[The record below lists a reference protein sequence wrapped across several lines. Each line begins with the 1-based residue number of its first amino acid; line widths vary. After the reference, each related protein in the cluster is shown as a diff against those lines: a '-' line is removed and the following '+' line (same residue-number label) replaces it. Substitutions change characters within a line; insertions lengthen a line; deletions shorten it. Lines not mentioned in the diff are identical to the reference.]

1 MMGVSP
7 WFFTNLPEYDKNWMW
22 PDELMLTWADRWTQV
37 LTLQPQQP
45 DYVEIISWNDF
56 GEVLE
61 SLFFSSLNNGGAPK
75 VLLFIETDAK
85 TVSLYWV
92 ISNRGTVFW

>member
-7 WFFTNLPEYDKNWMW
+7 WFYTNLPEYGKNWMW
-22 PDELMLTWADRWTQV
+22 PDETMLTWADRWTQV

-56 GEVLE
+56 GEV
-61 SLFFSSLNNGGAPK
+61 SPGSRRPH
-75 VLLFIETDAK
+75 LLDA
-85 TVSLYWV
+85 TMPPNA
-92 ISNRGTVFW
+92 IRIPH

>member
-7 WFFTNLPEYDKNWMW
+7 WFYTNLPQYKKNWMW

-56 GEVLE
+56 GEV
-61 SLFFSSLNNGGAPK
+61 SMATTPSS
-75 VLLFIETDAK
+75 
-85 TVSLYWV
+85 
-92 ISNRGTVFW
+92 